1 MRPPKNN
8 FADYA
13 ASNNLR
19 NLIEEYSKDNPL
31 PPNEIGYNSSLKV
44 KWVCEYGHIV
54 YESPYNR
61 IRRGYCPICGK
72 LRKGSFAQNYPEL
85 AKMWSKNNKSTAEE
99 TPPTYTGIVLWQ
111 CRHGHEWARRISLQ
125 IKLQTC
131 PYCEQEEKNFFE
143 YHPEMLEQWDE
154 ELNGNIDTKT
164 VMPYSNKKYH
174 WICENG
180 HRYQAAPEYLMRKK
194 SRCPTC
200 NSAGFNQSD
209 IVDEWHPTKN
219 GNKLPFDY
227 SKKSQ
232 HNAWFI
238 CSKCGQEYMSRID
251 ARVSRK
257 TDKCPN
263 CR

>member
-8 FADYA
+8 FAEYA
-13 ASNNLR
+13 IANNMR
-19 NLIEEYSKDNPL
+19 YLIDEYSKDNPI
-31 PPNEIGYNSSLKV
+31 PPDEIGYNSSLKV
-44 KWVCEYGHIV
+44 KWVCEYGHIM

-72 LRKGSFAQNYPEL
+72 LRKGSFAQNFPEL
-85 AKMWSKNNKSTAEE
+85 AKMWSNNNKLRAEE
-99 TPPTYTGIVLWQ
+99 IPPTYTGLVLWK
-111 CRHGHEWARRISLQ
+111 CKHGHEWARRISLQ

-143 YHPEMLEQWDE
+143 HHPEMLDCWDE
-154 ELNGNIDTKT
+154 ELNGNIETKT

-180 HRYQAAPEYLMRKK
+180 HKYQAAPEYLMRKK
-194 SRCPTC
+194 SRCPIC
-200 NSAGFNQSD
+200 NSAGFNRPD

-238 CSKCGQEYMSRID
+238 CSNCGQEYMSRIA

-257 TDKCPN
+257 TNKCPN